1 MEMNDSS
8 ERARSVTVVPDDRL
22 IAVNGA
28 ALFFEFEAP
37 ETLHALQWSGESG
50 HMELT
55 GEENRLL
62 EAASYETEVA
72 PYVSL
77 WQAEKARLDKAAA
90 EAAEEYNSLA
100 NTKARKLA
108 EINAACDA
116 ALAALTASYPASEL
130 LTFDK
135 QEAEAACDAALAALT
150 ASYPASELLTF
161 DKQEAEARA
170 LLADPEASTPF
181 LTPLAAAR
189 GMETEEL
196 ARKVIAK
203 ADAFTTASGHVI
215 GLRQKDE
222 DRLKAAQSVE
232 DVAAIVPDYALPE
245 VG

>member
-72 PYVSL
+72 PYVAL
-77 WQAEKARLDKAAA
+77 WQAEKDRLDKAAA

-116 ALAALTASYPASEL
+116 ALAALTASYPS
-130 LTFDK
+130 
-135 QEAEAACDAALAALT
+135 
-150 ASYPASELLTF
+150 SELLTF

-189 GMETEEL
+189 GMETEAL

>member
-135 QEAEAACDAALAALT
+135 QEAEA
-150 ASYPASELLTF
+150 
-161 DKQEAEARA
+161 RA

-189 GMETEEL
+189 GLETEEL

-232 DVAAIVPDYALPE
+232 DVAAIVPEYRLPE
-245 VG
+245 AE

>member
-1 MEMNDSS
+1 MPV
-8 ERARSVTVVPDDRL
+8 VTVVPKDRL
-22 IAVNGA
+22 IIVDGV
-28 ALFFEFEAP
+28 ALNLSFDAP
-37 ETLHALQWSGESG
+37 ESMHALQWDGQRG
-50 HMELT
+50 HIEWADDD
-55 GEENRLL
+55 NWPL
-62 EAASYETEVA
+62 EPEAYNDEVA
-72 PYVSL
+72 PYVAL
-77 WQAEKARLDKAAA
+77 WQAEKALRDKAAA

-100 NTKARKLA
+100 STKARKLA

-116 ALAALTASYPASEL
+116 ALAALTAGYPS
-130 LTFDK
+130 
-135 QEAEAACDAALAALT
+135 
-150 ASYPASELLTF
+150 SELLTF

-170 LLADPEASTPF
+170 LLADPEAATPF

-189 GMETEEL
+189 GLETEEL

>member
-22 IAVNGA
+22 IAVNGV

-50 HMELT
+50 HMELA
-55 GEENRLL
+55 GEDNRLL

-135 QEAEAACDAALAALT
+135 QEAEA
-150 ASYPASELLTF
+150 
-161 DKQEAEARA
+161 RA
-170 LLADPEASTPF
+170 LLADPEAVTPF

-189 GMETEEL
+189 GMETEAL

-232 DVAAIVPDYALPE
+232 DVAAIAPDYALPE

>member
-1 MEMNDSS
+1 MPV
-8 ERARSVTVVPDDRL
+8 VTVVPKDRL
-22 IAVNGA
+22 IIVDGV
-28 ALFFEFEAP
+28 ALNFVFDAP
-37 ETLHALQWSGESG
+37 ETMHALQWDGQRG
-50 HMELT
+50 HIEW
-55 GEENRLL
+55 EDDDNWPL
-62 EAASYETEVA
+62 EAEAYNDEVA
-72 PYVSL
+72 PYVAL
-77 WQAEKARLDKAAA
+77 WQAEKDRLDKAAA

-100 NTKARKLA
+100 STKARKLA

-116 ALAALTASYPASEL
+116 ALASLTADYPE
-130 LTFDK
+130 
-135 QEAEAACDAALAALT
+135 
-150 ASYPASELLTF
+150 SELLTF

-170 LLADPEASTPF
+170 LLADPEAVTPF

-232 DVAAIVPDYALPE
+232 DVAVIVPEYRLPE
-245 VG
+245 AG

>member
-72 PYVSL
+72 PYVAL
-77 WQAEKARLDKAAA
+77 WQAEKDRLDKAAA

-116 ALAALTASYPASEL
+116 ALAGLTV
-130 LTFDK
+130 
-135 QEAEAACDAALAALT
+135 
-150 ASYPASELLTF
+150 SYPASELLTF

-189 GMETEEL
+189 GLETEEL

>member
-1 MEMNDSS
+1 MPV
-8 ERARSVTVVPDDRL
+8 VTVVPKDHL
-22 IAVNGA
+22 IIVDGV
-28 ALFFEFEAP
+28 ALNLAFDAP
-37 ETLHALQWSGESG
+37 ETMHALQWDGQRG
-50 HMELT
+50 HIEW
-55 GEENRLL
+55 EDDDNWPL
-62 EAASYETEVA
+62 EPEAYNDEVA
-72 PYVSL
+72 PYVAL
-77 WQAEKARLDKAAA
+77 WQAEKDRLDKAAA
-90 EAAEEYNSLA
+90 EAAEEYHSLA

-116 ALAALTASYPASEL
+116 ALAALTADYPS
-130 LTFDK
+130 
-135 QEAEAACDAALAALT
+135 
-150 ASYPASELLTF
+150 SELLTF

-170 LLADPEASTPF
+170 LLADPEAATPF

-189 GMETEEL
+189 GLETEEL

-232 DVAAIVPDYALPE
+232 DVVAIVPEYVLPE

>member
-55 GEENRLL
+55 GEDNRLL

-135 QEAEAACDAALAALT
+135 QEAEA
-150 ASYPASELLTF
+150 
-161 DKQEAEARA
+161 RA
-170 LLADPEASTPF
+170 LLADPEAVTPF

-189 GMETEEL
+189 GMETEAL

-222 DRLKAAQSVE
+222 DRLKAAQTVE
-232 DVAAIVPDYALPE
+232 DVAAIVPEYHLPE
-245 VG
+245 AE

>member
-37 ETLHALQWSGESG
+37 ETLHALQWNGESG

-116 ALAALTASYPASEL
+116 ALAGLTASYPDSEL
-130 LTFDK
+130 LTI
-135 QEAEAACDAALAALT
+135 
-150 ASYPASELLTF
+150 

-170 LLADPEASTPF
+170 LLADPEAVTPF

>member
-1 MEMNDSS
+1 MPV
-8 ERARSVTVVPDDRL
+8 VTVVPKDRL
-22 IAVNGA
+22 IIVDGV
-28 ALFFEFEAP
+28 ALNLSFDAP
-37 ETLHALQWSGESG
+37 ESMHALQWDGQRG
-50 HMELT
+50 HIEWADDD
-55 GEENRLL
+55 NWPL
-62 EAASYETEVA
+62 EPEAYNDEVA
-72 PYVSL
+72 PYVAL
-77 WQAEKARLDKAAA
+77 WQAEKDRLDKAAA

-116 ALAALTASYPASEL
+116 ALAALTASYPS
-130 LTFDK
+130 
-135 QEAEAACDAALAALT
+135 
-150 ASYPASELLTF
+150 SELLTF

-170 LLADPEASTPF
+170 LLADPEAATPF

-189 GMETEEL
+189 GMTVEEL

-232 DVAAIVPDYALPE
+232 DVAAIVPEYRLPE
-245 VG
+245 AE